1 MEGLVGYSGGQVGR
15 GTVHGWVSATSCVQ
29 PHLWTS
35 CILGTC
41 RVSKNLSTGSS
52 WMRLHDNCSVVLPAS
67 GPVLAQFLPGLG
79 APLSEGQSSRS
90 WCCGP
95 PRPSRGHICPC
106 PPGPPFI
113 VSPPENITV
122 NISQDALLT
131 CRAEAYPG
139 NLTYTW
145 YWQDENVYFQK

>member
-1 MEGLVGYSGGQVGR
+1 MTTAWGSAALALPPRVQGTFSEASQSFLETLVLLFS
-15 GTVHGWVSATSCVQ
+15 
-29 PHLWTS
+29 
-35 CILGTC
+35 
-41 RVSKNLSTGSS
+41 
-52 WMRLHDNCSVVLPAS
+52 PAS
-67 GPVLAQFLPGLG
+67 PSPRHMRSCLFPV
-79 APLSEGQSSRS
+79 S
-90 WCCGP
+90 
-95 PRPSRGHICPC
+95 
-106 PPGPPFI
+106 PGPPFI

>member
-1 MEGLVGYSGGQVGR
+1 MLSDLSSVGESWAGKVLGGYNWLVCKPWGHCRCGTEGCLSLTAAGSISMLTAWALRPG
-15 GTVHGWVSATSCVQ
+15 H
-29 PHLWTS
+29 P
-35 CILGTC
+35 IL
-41 RVSKNLSTGSS
+41 SI
-52 WMRLHDNCSVVLPAS
+52 PE
-67 GPVLAQFLPGLG
+67 LPGRPG
-79 APLSEGQSSRS
+79 MVAFPIRRGDVYSLSS
-90 WCCGP
+90 
-95 PRPSRGHICPC
+95 
-106 PPGPPFI
+106 PGPPFI

>member
-1 MEGLVGYSGGQVGR
+1 MFV
-15 GTVHGWVSATSCVQ
+15 
-29 PHLWTS
+29 P
-35 CILGTC
+35 I
-41 RVSKNLSTGSS
+41 
-52 WMRLHDNCSVVLPAS
+52 
-67 GPVLAQFLPGLG
+67 
-79 APLSEGQSSRS
+79 
-90 WCCGP
+90 
-95 PRPSRGHICPC
+95 

>member
-1 MEGLVGYSGGQVGR
+1 MLLTLGQCCPQPPSGFQFP
-15 GTVHGWVSATSCVQ
+15 A
-29 PHLWTS
+29 PFLEA
-35 CILGTC
+35 L
-41 RVSKNLSTGSS
+41 
-52 WMRLHDNCSVVLPAS
+52 VLPS
-67 GPVLAQFLPGLG
+67 PWPHSVRSCLFPV
-79 APLSEGQSSRS
+79 
-90 WCCGP
+90 
-95 PRPSRGHICPC
+95 

>member
-1 MEGLVGYSGGQVGR
+1 M
-15 GTVHGWVSATSCVQ
+15 HGWVSAKSCVW
-29 PHLWTS
+29 PHHWAP

-52 WMRLHDNCSVVLPAS
+52 WMRLHDNCSVVLLAS
-67 GPVLAQFLPGLG
+67 GPVPAWSLPGLR
-79 APLSEGQSSRS
+79 APLSEGQSPLAA
-90 WCCGP
+90 GAVVP
-95 PRPSRGHICPC
+95 PHPRRGHICPC

>member
-1 MEGLVGYSGGQVGR
+1 VPPW
-15 GTVHGWVSATSCVQ
+15 H
-29 PHLWTS
+29 PF
-35 CILGTC
+35 
-41 RVSKNLSTGSS
+41 LSTSE
-52 WMRLHDNCSVVLPAS
+52 
-67 GPVLAQFLPGLG
+67 LPGRPCG
-79 APLSEGQSSRS
+79 LSLPIRTGDVCSLFSL
-90 WCCGP
+90 
-95 PRPSRGHICPC
+95 
-106 PPGPPFI
+106 GPPFI

>member
-1 MEGLVGYSGGQVGR
+1 MITAWAL
-15 GTVHGWVSATSCVQ
+15 
-29 PHLWTS
+29 
-35 CILGTC
+35 
-41 RVSKNLSTGSS
+41 
-52 WMRLHDNCSVVLPAS
+52 
-67 GPVLAQFLPGLG
+67 LPGHTI
-79 APLSEGQSSRS
+79 LSIPELSGKPGMVAFQIR
-90 WCCGP
+90 
-95 PRPSRGHICPC
+95 RGDVYSLFS
-106 PPGPPFI
+106 PGPPFI

>member
-1 MEGLVGYSGGQVGR
+1 MQVYTKKGVLQLAQGSGACCGHTPGPLVF
-15 GTVHGWVSATSCVQ
+15 
-29 PHLWTS
+29 
-35 CILGTC
+35 LGSV
-41 RVSKNLSTGSS
+41 RRINKNIRASSTGSI
-52 WMRLHDNCSVVLPAS
+52 SVAT
-67 GPVLAQFLPGLG
+67 AQGCG
-79 APLSEGQSSRS
+79 APSRASAAPQLPLGIQDTLRAEASQSYWEVPALLCS
-90 WCCGP
+90 P
-95 PRPSRGHICPC
+95 PVPGKAMFISCS
-106 PPGPPFI
+106 PGPPFI

>member
-1 MEGLVGYSGGQVGR
+1 MLEPIVARSLCDNCPGCTAHNALPDHLRPFWEAWCHCSAPSGGNV
-15 GTVHGWVSATSCVQ
+15 C
-29 PHLWTS
+29 
-35 CILGTC
+35 
-41 RVSKNLSTGSS
+41 
-52 WMRLHDNCSVVLPAS
+52 
-67 GPVLAQFLPGLG
+67 FLFSL
-79 APLSEGQSSRS
+79 
-90 WCCGP
+90 
-95 PRPSRGHICPC
+95 
-106 PPGPPFI
+106 GPPFI

>member
-1 MEGLVGYSGGQVGR
+1 
-15 GTVHGWVSATSCVQ
+15 
-29 PHLWTS
+29 
-35 CILGTC
+35 
-41 RVSKNLSTGSS
+41 
-52 WMRLHDNCSVVLPAS
+52 MRLHDNCLAALPAP
-67 GPVLAQFLPGLG
+67 GPVPSPLSLPGLG
-79 APLSEGQSSRS
+79 VPLPEGRS
-90 WCCGP
+90 LLEAQRCGP
-95 PRPSRGHICPC
+95 PPTPPPGEVMLVPV

>member
-1 MEGLVGYSGGQVGR
+1 MTTAWLRCQLLDQ
-15 GTVHGWVSATSCVQ
+15 C
-29 PHLWTS
+29 
-35 CILGTC
+35 
-41 RVSKNLSTGSS
+41 
-52 WMRLHDNCSVVLPAS
+52 LPRCPS
-67 GPVLAQFLPGLG
+67 QGLG
-79 APLSEGQSSRS
+79 CPFLRVGAS
-90 WCCGP
+90 WKPSAVVP
-95 PRPSRGHICPC
+95 PPT
-106 PPGPPFI
+106 PPPGEVMLVPVPTGPPFI

>member
-1 MEGLVGYSGGQVGR
+1 MLFLLGQCCPPAPSQSSGYTFLSHLR
-15 GTVHGWVSATSCVQ
+15 TSWED
-29 PHLWTS
+29 PEL
-35 CILGTC
+35 
-41 RVSKNLSTGSS
+41 
-52 WMRLHDNCSVVLPAS
+52 
-67 GPVLAQFLPGLG
+67 
-79 APLSEGQSSRS
+79 PLSLHQVRS
-90 WCCGP
+90 CLFP
-95 PRPSRGHICPC
+95 LS
-106 PPGPPFI
+106 PGPPFI

>member
-1 MEGLVGYSGGQVGR
+1 MLLFSPAPQVR
-15 GTVHGWVSATSCVQ
+15 SCLFPVS
-29 PHLWTS
+29 
-35 CILGTC
+35 
-41 RVSKNLSTGSS
+41 
-52 WMRLHDNCSVVLPAS
+52 
-67 GPVLAQFLPGLG
+67 
-79 APLSEGQSSRS
+79 
-90 WCCGP
+90 
-95 PRPSRGHICPC
+95 
-106 PPGPPFI
+106 PGPPFI